1 MKKLGFDYSNALPF
15 ISENEIACLSPFVTI
30 AHEMLHNKTG
40 PGSDFTGWVDLP
52 KDYDREEFARIRKL
66 PRIRSDWTPSQVIGI
81 GGSYRV
87 RGRR

>member
-66 PRIRSDWTPSQVIGI
+66 PRRSGPIRTPSWL
-81 GGSYRV
+81 
-87 RGRR
+87 